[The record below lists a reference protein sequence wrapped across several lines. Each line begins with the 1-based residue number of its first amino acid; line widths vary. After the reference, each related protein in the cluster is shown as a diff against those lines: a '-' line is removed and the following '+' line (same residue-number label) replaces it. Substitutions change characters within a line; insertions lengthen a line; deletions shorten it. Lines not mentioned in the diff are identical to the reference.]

1 MSNCPGMYRAVLV
14 DELLG
19 CGFPTSRQQILSR
32 YFKFYRSLINS
43 PSHEVA
49 VVARMV
55 GKDAKSVTGKN
66 LLNIRLETKL
76 NVFSAPLQKI
86 KDAIS
91 LATPPAPEQWKL
103 YLLDKY
109 ISRRKDLRTRCEDT
123 SYLDNLIDSLCLT

>member
-1 MSNCPGMYRAVLV
+1 M
-14 DELLG
+14 DELQG

-32 YFKFYRSLINS
+32 YVKFYRSLINS
-43 PSHEVA
+43 TSHEVA

-91 LATPPAPEQWKL
+91 LAKPPAPEQWKL

-109 ISRRKDLRTRCEDT
+109 ISSRKDLRTRCEDT
-123 SYLDNLIDSLCLT
+123 SYMDNLIIQPR